1 MRAKNQYN
9 AVYVK
14 LEINIFSVIVADEW
28 SPEEKEEEKEEEQL
42 HQGRERKRD
51 IFWDIWEDL
60 Q

>member
-1 MRAKNQYN
+1 MSPLAEEEEKEEEEEEEESHW
-9 AVYVK
+9 
-14 LEINIFSVIVADEW
+14 LADEW

>member
-1 MRAKNQYN
+1 MSPLAEEEEKEEEEEEEESHW
-9 AVYVK
+9 
-14 LEINIFSVIVADEW
+14 LADEW

-42 HQGRERKRD
+42 HQGRKRKRD